1 MKPFAPAKGRF
12 AAKKRM
18 KRAKRQEAPKPCR
31 FTKEG
36 TFEIDY
42 RDLDSIGKLTSA
54 QGKVAARKRNG
65 VSAFYQRQATLAIKR
80 ARFLALLPFL
90 GD

>member
-1 MKPFAPAKGRF
+1 MKSRRS
-12 AAKKRM
+12 KKSKAR
-18 KRAKRQEAPKPCR
+18 RQEPVKPCR

-42 RDLDSIGKLTSA
+42 RDIGTLGRMVSS
-54 QGKVAARKRNG
+54 QGKINPRKRNG
-65 VSAFYQRQATLAIKR
+65 IATRYQRQLKTAIKR
-80 ARFLALLPFL
+80 ARFLALLPYV